1 MPQCHDSSFF
11 CRKILCTP
19 AFRHSM
25 ATAEELL
32 QELER
37 ERAAR
42 QELEEA
48 LQKAAEYGC
57 QLSAQVQEQQQ
68 TILEYRE
75 KVQSFEETPSVKSQA
90 QSFRRMSQSRRAS
103 TVAFGSDTMS
113 KVAFLPGSADSDDE
127 EKKRPLTS
135 ATQRRGRGGKTMMV
149 EDLLQHSQ
157 SLEEDVRRLQQKLEE
172 QEDSDEDSDEGQ
184 LRPKRRSRKGSRPIQ
199 VEDHNEEEVWV
210 EEDSEVQISNLRQQ
224 LQEARKE
231 FATKQRALEAEVDA
245 KKQEIQEHRQA
256 EQDAKA
262 SSSQSVAKL
271 KALQKQCD
279 LLMEENQEAENQLR
293 MARTKEHELTLQ
305 LEEQTLRNE
314 ARHSRRNWMPTA
326 CEEALRSAAGAS
338 LADEFQDMEGEEED
352 ELELQEDKSQG
363 GDAASMAKVETLQL
377 ELENAKAVATRERQ
391 QIEERL
397 ATSEAE
403 AAKEIQQLQERLEAA
418 KAETAAAVQQKEI
431 LQEHL
436 QAVMAESS
444 KLRKELQVLQECKEV
459 RLGEER
465 SEEEESFWSRVIST
479 IACARTPSKPNTS
492 ARHGSPSKESVRLA
506 IPAEQASTGNK
517 EGGLTDT
524 S

>member
-1 MPQCHDSSFF
+1 
-11 CRKILCTP
+11 
-19 AFRHSM
+19 M

-57 QLSAQVQEQQQ
+57 QLSAQEQQQ

-157 SLEEDVRRLQQKLEE
+157 SLEEDE
-172 QEDSDEDSDEGQ
+172 QEDSDEDSDEGP

>member
-1 MPQCHDSSFF
+1 
-11 CRKILCTP
+11 
-19 AFRHSM
+19 M

-127 EKKRPLTS
+127 DKKRPGN

-149 EDLLQHSQ
+149 EDLMQHNQ

-184 LRPKRRSRKGSRPIQ
+184 LRPKRRSRKGLRPDQ
-199 VEDHNEEEVWV
+199 FEGHNEEEVWV

-231 FATKQRALEAEVDA
+231 FAAKQRALEAEVDA

-256 EQDAKA
+256 EQEAKA
-262 SSSQSVAKL
+262 SNSQSVAKL
-271 KALQKQCD
+271 KALQKQCEV
-279 LLMEENQEAENQLR
+279 LAEENEEAEKQLR

-314 ARHSRRNWMPTA
+314 ARHSRRWMPTA
-326 CEEALRSAAGAS
+326 CEEALRAAGAS
-338 LADEFQDMEGEEED
+338 LADEFQDMEGGED
-352 ELELQEDKSQG
+352 REDNESEVHEDKSQE
-363 GDAASMAKVETLQL
+363 GDAAMAKIETLQL
-377 ELENAKAVATRERQ
+377 ELENAKAVATKERQ
-391 QIEERL
+391 QVEERL
-397 ATSEAE
+397 ATSEAQ
-403 AAKEIQQLQERLEAA
+403 AAKEIQQLQEKLEAA
-418 KAETAAAVQQKEI
+418 KAETAAALQQKET

-459 RLGEER
+459 RIGEER

-479 IACARTPSKPNTS
+479 IACARSPSKPNTS
-492 ARHGSPSKESVRLA
+492 ARHGSPGSPSKESVRLA
-506 IPAEQASTGNK
+506 IPEAAEQASTGN